1 MRAVI
6 LAAGEGVRLRPY
18 SADRPKCLVELG
30 GSTLLGHQLA
40 TLERVGIREVHIVT
54 GYRAEQIERLG
65 YPTFHNHDFAR
76 TNMVASL
83 MCAAEVLDGQDDV
96 LVAYGDIVYEPR
108 VLEALCRDA
117 APLATTVDELWLRL
131 WKLRNDDPIAD
142 AETLRIDASSQILEL
157 GKRPSSLDEIEA
169 QYMGLIKVGADF
181 SVELVRAYR
190 SLDPKSLYDGRDLP
204 NMYMTSFLQHLID
217 SGRPLRAVRIRGG
230 WLEIDTASDLETY
243 ARMLKEDRLDDY
255 CRLPLGDAAARAG

>member
-1 MRAVI
+1 M
-6 LAAGEGVRLRPY
+6 ET
-18 SADRPKCLVELG
+18 S
-30 GSTLLGHQLA
+30 STS
-40 TLERVGIREVHIVT
+40 
-54 GYRAEQIERLG
+54 
-65 YPTFHNHDFAR
+65 P
-76 TNMVASL
+76 
-83 MCAAEVLDGQDDV
+83 
-96 LVAYGDIVYEPR
+96 AY
-108 VLEALCRDA
+108 
-117 APLATTVDELWLRL
+117 LWLRL